1 VIAKGFFM
9 ANVQNQPITN
19 SLLSNMNGTKASNKA
34 AGSSGAA
41 GSGDSTSSATS
52 TQAMTSDFMT
62 MLIAQMKYQDP
73 TKPVDS
79 AQMTSQLAQISTVDG
94 INQLNTTMSSLV
106 SSLQASQ
113 EFQAASMVGHSVMTQ
128 GNALTLNGSGP
139 AKFAV
144 QLDKAVDSLDISITN
159 AAGEAVGAMRL
170 GPQAAGTVP
179 VTWAGTDA
187 SGNALPN
194 GRYSYQVQALS
205 NGKPVSN
212 TPLQYSTVQSISAA
226 NGGVTLNLDDKTS
239 IGASGVMQ
247 IL

>member
-1 VIAKGFFM
+1 M

-19 SLLSNMNGTKASNKA
+19 SLLSNMNGSKASNKA
-34 AGSSGAA
+34 PGSSGVN
-41 GSGDSTSSATS
+41 GSGDNTSATSATS
-52 TQAMTSDFMT
+52 TQAMTNDFMT

-128 GNALTLNGSGP
+128 GNSIALSGAGP

-144 QLDKAVDSLDISITN
+144 QLDKAVDILNISLTN
-159 AAGEAVGAMRL
+159 AAGESVGTMRL
-170 GPQAAGTVP
+170 GPQAAGNVP
-179 VTWAGTDA
+179 LTWSGTDA
-187 SGNALPN
+187 NGNALPN
-194 GRYSYQVQALS
+194 GRYSFQVQALS
-205 NGKPVSN
+205 NGKPVAA
-212 TPLQYSTVQSISAA
+212 TPLQYSTVQSISTS
-226 NGGVTLNLDDKTS
+226 NGGVTLNLDDKSS
-239 IGASGVMQ
+239 IGATSVLQ
-247 IL
+247 II